1 MKPRHHRI
9 ALKIVLTYCLL
20 AAGWILLSDRL
31 VSYLFSD
38 PAKITLVSTLKGW
51 LFVFVTGSLLFAQL
65 RLYLGRMAQQQVSLQ
80 QEEERFRCIFNSVDE
95 AIFVQRATDGEILDV
110 NERALDLFGYDKPEI
125 RKLGVGQICANYPPY
140 TLANAQDHWRKVRE
154 GVQSFDWHGRHKDGR
169 LVWVSVTLAFA
180 VLGGVEVIL
189 ATVRDI
195 EDRKRAELAL
205 ARKSAI
211 YAVLSGTN
219 KAIVTCHD
227 RQQLFDTVC
236 NVALKLAG
244 FCLVWISAAG
254 GASVRRPALVAS
266 AGFPGDSVLRKNLND
281 LPDEAAIALPSSVA
295 LREGRHV
302 IINDTSEWNWPRQ
315 ELALADIG
323 VRSMMTMP
331 IEGGGFRG
339 AFSVSAKEVG
349 FFDEEVIALLLEVA
363 GDISFALR
371 KLHEADEH
379 ARAEAQVR
387 LHARV
392 FEESRDGMLIADAQ
406 NRIIMVNRAFT
417 ESTGYVLEEVRGKN
431 PRLLNSGRQ
440 DPDFYLRMWS
450 SLNSAG
456 SWQGEVLNRHKDGE
470 CSSEWLTLRAVLDQ
484 AGKPVNYFAV
494 YADQSER
501 RALEELQWLKRFD
514 PLTGLPNRLLL
525 EDRVGEA
532 IVHARQHDHSVA
544 LLCANLDR
552 FRYVNES
559 LGHSVGDKVL
569 RLMAERFVETL
580 AGAGTVSRL
589 SGDVFVILLPEIQGE
604 VEAVAMADKLL
615 SAAAE
620 VLEFEEAEISLTASL
635 GIALYPEDGDSFES
649 LLKHSDSALI
659 RAREEGSNS
668 YRFYTNDLNSRAQR
682 ILGLSSELHQALDN
696 DWFVLHYQPQVCAR
710 SGKVVGVEA
719 LVRLNHP
726 VRGLVPP
733 GEFIG
738 VAEETGL
745 IVPIGAWV
753 MREACQQLRNWQGLG
768 RAGLIMAVNLSPKQL
783 RDVELRSTIL
793 TAITEAGL
801 EPHRLELEFTE
812 SAIMHN
818 LDSTLSLM
826 HELNGLGVR
835 MSIDDFG
842 TGYSSLNYLKQF
854 PIDRIKIDQ
863 SFVRN
868 IVNDA
873 NDATIVR
880 AIIGMSRAMGLSTIA
895 EGVET
900 TEQARIL
907 RALQCDD
914 LQGYYFARPAPAA
927 DTGKLL
933 DSVWSAN

>member
-1 MKPRHHRI
+1 MKPHHHRI
-9 ALKIVLTYCLL
+9 AFKIVLTYCLL
-20 AAGWILLSDRL
+20 AAGWILLSDNL
-31 VSYLFSD
+31 VSFLFSD

-51 LFVFVTGSLLFAQL
+51 FFVLVTGSLLFAQL
-65 RLYLGRMAQQQVSLQ
+65 RHYLGRMEQQRVALQ
-80 QEEERFRCIFNSVDE
+80 KEEERFRCIFNSVDE
-95 AIFVQRATDGEILDV
+95 AIFVQRASDGEILDV
-110 NERALDLFGYDKPEI
+110 NQRALGLFGYDKTEI
-125 RKLGVGQICANYPPY
+125 CQLGIGQVCANYPPY
-140 TLANAQDHWRKVRE
+140 TLENVKGYWSKARE
-154 GVQSFDWHGRHKDGR
+154 EVQSFDWHARRKDGQ
-169 LVWVSVTLAFA
+169 LVWVSVTLSLA
-180 VLGGVEVIL
+180 VLGGMEVIL

-195 EDRKRAELAL
+195 GDRKRAELAL
-205 ARKSAI
+205 ARKNAI

-219 KAIVTCHD
+219 KAIVTCHG

-236 NVALKLAG
+236 SVALKLAG
-244 FCLVWISAAG
+244 FCLVWISAPG
-254 GASVRRPALVAS
+254 SGSTRRPVLVAS
-266 AGFPGDSVLRKNLND
+266 AGLPGDSVLRKNLQN
-281 LPDEAAIALPSSVA
+281 LTDEAINALPSSVA
-295 LREGRHV
+295 LREGRHL
-302 IINDTSEWNWPRQ
+302 IINDTSEWDWPQ
-315 ELALADIG
+315 PALALEDIG
-323 VRSMMTMP
+323 VRAMMTMP

-339 AFSVSAKEVG
+339 TFSVSAKEAG
-349 FFDEEVIALLLEVA
+349 YFDDEVISLLLEVA
-363 GDISFALR
+363 GDISFAL
-371 KLHEADEH
+371 KKMHEADER
-379 ARAEAQVR
+379 ARAEAQIR

-417 ESTGYVLEEVRGKN
+417 ESTGYALEDVQGQN

-440 DPDFYLRMWS
+440 DRDFYLKMWS

-456 SWQGEVLNRHKDGE
+456 SWQGEVWNRHKDGE
-470 CSSEWLTLRAVLDQ
+470 CSPEWLTLRAVLDQ
-484 AGKPVNYFAV
+484 TGKPANYFAV

-525 EDRVGEA
+525 DDRVGEA
-532 IVHARQHDHSVA
+532 IVHARQHDHGVA

-559 LGHSVGDKVL
+559 LGHGTGDKVL
-569 RLMAERFVETL
+569 REMAERFVTAL

-604 VEAVAMADKLL
+604 VEAIAMADKLL
-615 SAAAE
+615 GVAAE
-620 VLEFEEAEISLTASL
+620 VLEVDGAEINLTASF

-682 ILGLSSELHQALDN
+682 ILGLSSDLHQALDN
-696 DWFVLHYQPQVCAR
+696 DWFVLHYQPQVCAK
-710 SGKVVGVEA
+710 SGHVVGVEA
-719 LVRLNHP
+719 LIRLNHP

-733 GEFIG
+733 GEFIS

-753 MREACQQLRNWQGLG
+753 MREACRQLRSWQGIG

-783 RDVELRSTIL
+783 RDAELRSTIL
-793 TAITEAGL
+793 AAITEAGL

-812 SAIMHN
+812 SAVMHN

-826 HELNGLGVR
+826 HDLNALGVR
-835 MSIDDFG
+835 LSIDDFG

-880 AIIGMSRAMGLSTIA
+880 AIIGLSRAMGLSTIA

-900 TEQARIL
+900 LEQARIL

-914 LQGYYFARPAPAA
+914 LQGYYFARPAPAQE
-927 DTGKLL
+927 TGQLL
-933 DSVWSAN
+933 NTVWGSN